1 MTLPPSVANV
11 VVPVI
16 PCALMDWTIQG
27 RDMTMDML
35 DGILEQV
42 VGAVDIQQMAQ
53 RVGLPA
59 DQVESAIAALSA
71 AHPQPGDTVQAAASQ
86 TGIEAG
92 KLEEIVGH
100 LGGEGALGKIASL
113 LGQGGGN
120 PLGGLSSLLGD

>member
-1 MTLPPSVANV
+1 
-11 VVPVI
+11 
-16 PCALMDWTIQG
+16 
-27 RDMTMDML
+27 MDML